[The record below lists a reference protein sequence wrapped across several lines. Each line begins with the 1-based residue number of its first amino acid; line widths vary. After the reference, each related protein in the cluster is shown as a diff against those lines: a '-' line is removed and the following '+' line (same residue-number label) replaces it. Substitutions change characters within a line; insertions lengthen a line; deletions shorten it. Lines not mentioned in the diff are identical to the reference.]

1 MKIITYRLDGFEA
14 VTATK
19 GTAFEVEGKTI
30 ADFGYVKDRTLS
42 LLL

>member
-30 ADFGYVKDRTLS
+30 ADFWLRERSDPITS
-42 LLL
+42 